1 MRYIGGKSLMIN
13 NINEV
18 INKNTVDVNT
28 IADIFSGSG
37 VVATNF
43 KNQNYSVI
51 TNDILYFSYVLNR
64 GTICLNKT
72 PKFLNLNIKN
82 PISYLNNLSITDTIF
97 SLEDCFIY
105 KNYSPNIS
113 CQRMYFQ
120 NFNAIKIDIIRLTIE
135 QWKMENKITDDEYFY
150 LLASLI
156 NAVPFVSNI
165 TGVYGAYLK
174 HWDTRTYNRLILNP
188 PQIIPSTKKHI
199 AFNSDATQ
207 LSKIIKVD
215 LAYLDPPYNNR
226 QYLPNY
232 HILETIA
239 KYDNPVLHGI
249 TGIRDY
255 TKQKSAF
262 CQKAKVVEAFKNL
275 LLNLNAKYILISY
288 NNEGLLSTEEL
299 SNIICSYGIK
309 NTFHL
314 YEYDYRRY
322 KSKSKNKQN
331 TPPLKEQLY
340 FIRKT

>member
-120 NFNAIKIDIIRLTIE
+120 K
-135 QWKMENKITDDEYFY
+135 
-150 LLASLI
+150 LI
-156 NAVPFVSNI
+156 
-165 TGVYGAYLK
+165 
-174 HWDTRTYNRLILNP
+174 
-188 PQIIPSTKKHI
+188 
-199 AFNSDATQ
+199 
-207 LSKIIKVD
+207 
-215 LAYLDPPYNNR
+215 
-226 QYLPNY
+226 
-232 HILETIA
+232 
-239 KYDNPVLHGI
+239 
-249 TGIRDY
+249 
-255 TKQKSAF
+255 
-262 CQKAKVVEAFKNL
+262 
-275 LLNLNAKYILISY
+275 
-288 NNEGLLSTEEL
+288 
-299 SNIICSYGIK
+299 
-309 NTFHL
+309 
-314 YEYDYRRY
+314 
-322 KSKSKNKQN
+322 
-331 TPPLKEQLY
+331 
-340 FIRKT
+340 